1 MMREKSKVE
10 MMREKSKVKMMREE
24 RRVEEKSRRENKGE

>member
-10 MMREKSKVKMMREE
+10 MMREESSVEMMREKRRE
-24 RRVEEKSRRENKGE
+24 RRVKWK